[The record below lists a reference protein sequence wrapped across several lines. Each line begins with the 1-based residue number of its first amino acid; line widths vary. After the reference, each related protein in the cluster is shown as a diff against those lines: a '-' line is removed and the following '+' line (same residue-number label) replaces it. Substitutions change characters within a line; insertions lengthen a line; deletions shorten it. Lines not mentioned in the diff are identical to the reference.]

1 MYLGNPRHILI
12 QDFYVR
18 MAKTIVTLVSV
29 IVCSFVTGSLPT
41 VFTEIVT
48 WTLANIILQMPLL
61 RTVPLAVTWHL

>member
-29 IVCSFVTGSLPT
+29 TVCSFVTGSLPT
-41 VFTEIVT
+41 IFKEIVT
-48 WTLANIILQMPLL
+48 
-61 RTVPLAVTWHL
+61 